1 MNNLELE
8 REVDPKSSSIRPE
21 RAVAV
26 KVRIIVNRRYLEY
39 QIATSSSQSDPT
51 SKYFNC
57 LGAERKLHA
66 NINPAR
72 IRIEQRTLSTIT
84 N

>member
-8 REVDPKSSSIRPE
+8 REVDPKPSSIRPE

-39 QIATSSSQSDPT
+39 QIATSSSQSDP
-51 SKYFNC
+51 KYYNC
-57 LGAERKLHA
+57 LGAEWQLDA